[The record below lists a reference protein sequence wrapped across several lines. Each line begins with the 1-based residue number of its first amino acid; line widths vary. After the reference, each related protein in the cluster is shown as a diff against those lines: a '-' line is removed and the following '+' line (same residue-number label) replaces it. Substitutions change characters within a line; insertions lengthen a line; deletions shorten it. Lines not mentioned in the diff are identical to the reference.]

1 MIRHVQAKRQGYVL
15 GFAKVMVALVVA
27 LTMAPGKA
35 SEPGAADGASRV
47 GIERGAVTNLPLP
60 RFVSLKG
67 REGNARRGPSL
78 EHRIDWVF
86 QHPGMPLKITAEYE
100 NWRRVEDV
108 DGEGGWIHYALLS
121 GVRTVMVT
129 GEEAELRDSPRA
141 IAQITARAEKGAILH
156 LLSCN
161 PDWCDL
167 SADGT
172 EGWMKRSDF
181 WGVLP
186 GETLE

>member
-1 MIRHVQAKRQGYVL
+1 
-15 GFAKVMVALVVA
+15 MVAVVIA
-27 LTMAPGKA
+27 LGMASGQA
-35 SEPGAADGASRV
+35 SEPGDATAAGRA

-108 DGEGGWIHYALLS
+108 DGEGGWVHYALLS
-121 GVRTVMVT
+121 GVRTVVVT
-129 GEEAELRDSPRA
+129 GAQAVLRGDPMARA
-141 IAQITARAEKGAILH
+141 PIVARAEKGAILH

-167 SADGT
+167 SADDT
-172 EGWMKRSDF
+172 EGWMERSDF

>member
-1 MIRHVQAKRQGYVL
+1 MQAKRCQYSL
-15 GFAKVMVALVVA
+15 GFSLVVVAVVGA
-27 LTMAPGKA
+27 LTVTLGKA
-35 SEPGAADGASRV
+35 SEPGAVVDVGRA

-67 REGNARRGPSL
+67 REGNARRGPSV

-100 NWRRVEDV
+100 NWRRVEDA
-108 DGEGGWIHYALLS
+108 DGEGGWVHYALLS
-121 GVRTVMVT
+121 GVRTVVVT
-129 GEEAELRDSPRA
+129 GEEAVLRGDPMARA
-141 IAQITARAEKGAILH
+141 PIMAGAEKGAILH

-161 PDWCDL
+161 LDWCEL

-172 EGWMKRSDF
+172 EGWMVRSEF